1 MSDLASPARD
11 AASAAAIELI
21 EPGMALGL
29 GSGRA
34 VWRVVERLAAE
45 GPPPSSLRV
54 VVASERTAARVREI
68 GIEPRELDGSLALD
82 LSIDGADEVDPSLRL
97 IKGGGGAL
105 LREKIVVSAAA
116 RFVVVAETPKR
127 VSRLG
132 QGFRLPVEVVQFAW
146 RDTRRRLA
154 PLLPDAELRLD
165 DQGAPYVTDEG
176 HFLLDCALD
185 ADADPDL
192 LDRELN
198 RVPGVV
204 EHGLFVGMAERALL
218 GSPEGGLEVIEPG

>member
-1 MSDLASPARD
+1 MSDLSSPARD
-11 AASAAAIELI
+11 ASSAAAIELI

-34 VWRVVERLAAE
+34 VWRLVERLGNE
-45 GPPPSSLRV
+45 RPEDLRV
-54 VVASERTAARVREI
+54 AVASERTAARVRGI
-68 GIEPRELDGSLALD
+68 GIEPLELDGSLALD
-82 LSIDGADEVDPSLRL
+82 LAIDGADEIDPSLRL

-116 RFVVVAETPKR
+116 RFVVVAETPKK
-127 VSRLG
+127 VARLG
-132 QGFRLPVEVVQFAW
+132 EGFRLPVEVVRFAW

-154 PLLPDAELRLD
+154 PLLPDARLRLGD
-165 DQGAPYVTDEG
+165 DGQPYITDEG

-185 ADADPDL
+185 ENTDPDR
-192 LDRELN
+192 LDAELN
-198 RVPGVV
+198 RVAGVV

-218 GSPEGGLEVIEPG
+218 GSPDGELEVLEAR